1 MVFII
6 EAIETIEIIKP
17 ITNIVTLIKK
27 TRHTNC
33 MPSFFVYF
41 FELTSVRYKNP
52 HGICVICGKIGIS
65 ESRVKLAWAM
75 PSADN
80 FLSGAKK

>member
-6 EAIETIEIIKP
+6 EAIETIETIKP

-27 TRHTNC
+27 LGIQFVCRV
-33 MPSFFVYF
+33 FFVYF